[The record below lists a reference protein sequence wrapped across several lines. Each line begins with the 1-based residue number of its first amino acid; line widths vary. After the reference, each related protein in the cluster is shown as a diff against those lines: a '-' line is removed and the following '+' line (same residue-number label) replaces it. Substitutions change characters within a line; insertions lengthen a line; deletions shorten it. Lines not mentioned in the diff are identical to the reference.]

1 MVLGPGAQ
9 KIFGYRAAHHGYLL
23 TSCLGTNRVWSFFC
37 ICFDMGFEPA
47 RFNSENLNKSLVA
60 IRSHKKVKQ
69 KKKHIFCIKQK
80 WKYLFQ

>member
-9 KIFGYRAAHHGYLL
+9 KNIWYRVAHHGYLL

-37 ICFDMGFEPA
+37 ICFGMGFEPA
-47 RFNSENLNKSLVA
+47 RFNSESLNTSLVA

-69 KKKHIFCIKQK
+69 KKAYIL
-80 WKYLFQ
+80 Y